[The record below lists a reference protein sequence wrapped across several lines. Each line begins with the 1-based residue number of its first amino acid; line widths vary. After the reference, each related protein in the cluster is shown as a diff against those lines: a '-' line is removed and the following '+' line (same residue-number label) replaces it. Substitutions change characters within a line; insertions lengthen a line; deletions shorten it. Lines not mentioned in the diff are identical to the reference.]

1 MQNTDFQ
8 SGLMLDSEH
17 SRELFAYYGLAV
29 YYGQALEQQLVNLIL
44 LTKMSQGKVVT
55 EEELEELYERKM
67 SSSLGQLIHEA
78 RHHFTFSEEETDR
91 LNELWQQRNRIVH
104 HYFKERIH
112 ETFSPEGRSRMI
124 KELDDF
130 KERAQELEITLQQY
144 TGAWIAELG
153 LNAESAAAWAALE
166 RMHAASLEEQEQE
179 KERGLGEP

>member
-1 MQNTDFQ
+1 MQNTDIQ
-8 SGLMLDSEH
+8 NGDMLDSEH

-44 LTKMSQGKVVT
+44 LMKLSQGKAVSD
-55 EEELEELYERKM
+55 EDLEELYDRKM
-67 SSSLGQLIHEA
+67 SSSLGQLIHEV
-78 RHHFTFSEEETDR
+78 RHHFTFSEEETLQ

-124 KELDDF
+124 KELEDF
-130 KERAQELEITLQQY
+130 KDRAQELEIRLQQY

-153 LNAESAAAWAALE
+153 LDAESAAALQTLE
-166 RMHAASLEEQEQE
+166 RMHTESMQARALEEDE
-179 KERGLGEP
+179 

>member
-1 MQNTDFQ
+1 MHNTDFQ
-8 SGLMLDSEH
+8 NDFMLDSEH
-17 SRELFAYYGLAV
+17 SKELFAYYGLAV

-78 RHHFTFSEEETDR
+78 RHHFTFSEEEISS

-112 ETFSPEGRSRMI
+112 ETFSPEGRTRMI
-124 KELDDF
+124 KELQDF
-130 KERAQELEITLQQY
+130 KERAQELELVLQQY
-144 TGAWIAELG
+144 IGAWMAALG
-153 LNAESAAAWAALE
+153 LKDESAAAWVALE
-166 RMHAASLEEQEQE
+166 RMHAARFQ
-179 KERGLGEP
+179 ERGPDEEL